1 MDIATWPGRGSACV
15 RKLLDMLFTV
25 YRVLAYVTGVVLL
38 ALVLVAMPLKYIW
51 HHPEPTSVVGMIH
64 GYLFAVYAVVA
75 FLLGYVRRWRWL
87 RILLVV
93 LAGTIPF
100 ASFYAER
107 KLAAQEREPAPAD
120 S

>member
-1 MDIATWPGRGSACV
+1 MGF
-15 RKLLDMLFTV
+15 KLLHMLFTV

-38 ALVLVAMPLKYIW
+38 TLFLVAMPLKYIW
-51 HHPEPTSVVGMIH
+51 HHPEPTSVVGITH
-64 GYLFAVYAVVA
+64 GYLFAAYAVVA

-87 RILLVV
+87 RILLVI

>member
-1 MDIATWPGRGSACV
+1 
-15 RKLLDMLFTV
+15 MLFTV

-38 ALVLVAMPLKYIW
+38 ALVLVAVPLNHIW
-51 HHPEPTSVVGMIH
+51 HQPGPSSVIGQIH
-64 GYLFAVYAVVA
+64 GFLYAVYAVVA
-75 FLLGYVRRWRWL
+75 FLLGYVRRWPWL
-87 RILLVV
+87 RILLVI

-107 KLAAQEREPAPAD
+107 KLTALEREPAPAD